1 MLDLLRFIKNMR
13 GPVDE
18 PDNSP
23 GVESELASMPE
34 SPRVPIVG
42 IGASAG
48 GVEALEELFRSMST
62 DIGLA
67 YVVVTHL
74 GPGHTSMLPEIIG
87 RQTTMPVAHLRDDD
101 DAAANRVYVLP
112 PDTIVTSEDG
122 RLRLHRTSAA
132 QREHNPIDIFFASL
146 AEDRRERAVGIVL
159 SGSGSDGT
167 IGIKMIKEHGVL
179 TIAQGSDGSHP
190 RYPSMPESAIASGLV
205 DLVVPVEQI
214 PAKLANFARNLDD
227 LAEILSESDRQ
238 AERVTTARLTVCQL
252 LRNQTGHDFSGY
264 KPATVLRRI
273 HRRMEVLQLDTIESY
288 VERLRGDRDETA
300 RLFQDVLI
308 GVTRFFSDEPAF
320 EALQRIVPRLFEQ
333 RSADEVVRVW
343 VAGCSTGE
351 EAYTIALLLREHM
364 ETLRVAPRVQIFATD
379 IHETA
384 LEIAR
389 SGRYPAPLLRG
400 LSPERLARFFIK
412 DGESYVTSKA
422 LRELCAFS
430 VHSIIRDPPFSRIDL
445 ISCRNLLIYLGP
457 ELQKRVLPLF
467 HYALRPGGFLFL
479 GTSESASQYADLFAP
494 VDKAQ
499 RVFQKREYSR
509 TRVPFALPTNMPRRV
524 SATGG
529 TAAAPQAGGPP
540 LRAAVEAH
548 VLERFAPAHVL
559 VNREG
564 EILHYSAGTG
574 KYLEPA
580 AGAPNR
586 QVFAAA
592 RRGLRAEL
600 RGALNESMQTRQRV
614 VRDNVVVEVDDRS
627 QPLRL
632 VVEPFDS
639 ASGEAL
645 FLVLFIDRGP
655 PLSPEETAATRRSSG
670 DGNQTVEQLEREL
683 AETRDRLQST
693 IEGYETSLED
703 VKSSQE
709 EMVSMNE
716 ELQSTNE
723 EMETSKEELQSV
735 NEELQTVNS
744 ELNLKIEALDRANN
758 DLKNLFE
765 STQIATVFLDNDLVI
780 RSFTPAMTPIFQL
793 IPGDKGRPL
802 TDIVAKVD
810 YPELR
815 RDIQT
820 VFDTHQPV
828 ERRCQSHSDAVHYLA
843 RVLPYR
849 GSEGALDGVIVTFID
864 VTKVVRGEELKTLA
878 EELNHRVRNML
889 TVVVGLARLTLLD
902 ALDPKAEMKTFVSRL
917 HAMARAYNLLSK
929 RDWGEVD
936 LHDVVDVE
944 LAPYAHEERPCVTI
958 EGPAI
963 RLTSKAA
970 LAVNLVVHELVTN
983 AAKYGALSRAG
994 GDVQITWSV
1003 IDEAGSERLVLDWRE
1018 RNGPPVAAPKRKGFG
1033 TQLIEQQVGHGLGGK
1048 LDLTYAADGF
1058 RARLDFPLGPKTVVS
1073 KAHNS

>member
-1 MLDLLRFIKNMR
+1 
-13 GPVDE
+13 
-18 PDNSP
+18 
-23 GVESELASMPE
+23 MPAD
-34 SPRVPIVG
+34 V
-42 IGASAG
+42 
-48 GVEALEELFRSMST
+48 
-62 DIGLA
+62 GLA

-74 GPGHTSMLPEIIG
+74 GPGHTSMLPEIID
-87 RQTTMPVAHLRDDD
+87 RQTAMPVAHLRDDD
-101 DAAANRVYVLP
+101 EVAANRVYVLP
-112 PDTIVTSEDG
+112 PDTTVTTENG

-132 QREHNPIDIFFASL
+132 QREYNPIDIFFASL
-146 AEDRRERAVGIVL
+146 AEDRGERAVGIVL
-159 SGSGSDGT
+159 SGSGRDGT
-167 IGIKMIKEHGVL
+167 LGIKMIKEHGGL

-205 DLVVPVEQI
+205 DLVVPVEHI

-238 AERVTTARLTVCQL
+238 AERVTTARLTVCQI
-252 LRNQTGHDFSGY
+252 LRNETGHDFSGY

-288 VERLRGDRDETA
+288 IERLRRDRDEVV

-308 GVTRFFSDEPAF
+308 GVTRFFRDQQAF
-320 EALQRIVPRLFEQ
+320 EALQRIIPRLFEG
-333 RSADEVVRVW
+333 RSADEPVRVW

-379 IHETA
+379 IDESA

-389 SGRYPAPLLRG
+389 SGRYPAPLLRD

-412 DGESYVTSKA
+412 DGESYVTTKA

-430 VHSIIRDPPFSRIDL
+430 AHSIIRDPPFSRIDL

-479 GTSESASQYADLFAP
+479 GTSETVSQHADLFAP

-499 RVFQKREYSR
+499 RVFQKREYAR
-509 TRVPFALPTNMPRRV
+509 MRVPFTVPTNVPRRV
-524 SATGG
+524 SAAGG
-529 TAAAPQAGGPP
+529 TTVAPQAGGPP
-540 LRAAVEAH
+540 LRAAVEAR

-564 EILHYSAGTG
+564 EVVHYSAGTG

-580 AGAPNR
+580 AGAPSR
-586 QVFAAA
+586 QIFAAA
-592 RRGLRAEL
+592 RRGLRSEL
-600 RGALNESMQTRQRV
+600 RSALNESVQTRQRT

-627 QPLRL
+627 QPLQL
-632 VVEPFDS
+632 VVEPFES
-639 ASGEAL
+639 AGGDAL
-645 FLVLFIDRGP
+645 FLMLFIDRGP
-655 PLSPEETAATRRSSG
+655 PLSPDETAAARRSS
-670 DGNQTVEQLEREL
+670 DGNRTVEQLEREL
-683 AETRDRLQST
+683 SETRDRLQST
-693 IEGYETSLED
+693 IEAYETSLEEL
-703 VKSSQE
+703 KSSQE

-723 EMETSKEELQSV
+723 EMETSKEELQSI

-744 ELNLKIEALDRANN
+744 ELNLKVDALDRANN

-765 STQIATVFLDNDLVI
+765 STQIATVFLDNELVI
-780 RSFTPAMTPIFQL
+780 RSFTPAMTAIFKL

-802 TDIVAKVD
+802 TDIAANID

-815 RDIQT
+815 QDIQA

-828 ERRCQSHSDAVHYLA
+828 ERRCQSQDGTIHYLA
-843 RVLPYR
+843 RLLPYR
-849 GSEGALDGVIVTFID
+849 GAEGALDGVIVTFID
-864 VTKVVRGEELKTLA
+864 VTKVVRGEEFKTLA

-889 TVVVGLARLTLLD
+889 TVVVGLARLTLTD
-902 ALDPKAEMKTFVSRL
+902 TPDPRAGTKIFVSRL

-929 RDWGEVD
+929 KDWGEVE

-944 LAPYAHEERPCVTI
+944 LSPYADAERPRVMI
-958 EGPAI
+958 EGPTI
-963 RLTSKAA
+963 RLTPKAA

-983 AAKYGALSRAG
+983 AAKYGALSQVG
-994 GDVQITWSV
+994 GDVHVAWSV
-1003 IDEAGSERLVLDWRE
+1003 TDESGSKRVVLDWRE
-1018 RNGPPVAAPKRKGFG
+1018 RNGAPVVAPKRKGFG

-1048 LDLTYAADGF
+1048 VDMTYAPDGF

-1073 KAHNS
+1073 KARDS